1 MKTGMGTKAMDSA
14 YLLEVLKE
22 TLFDECGQQR
32 AAREEIDAASA
43 ALMKALAEAGHSVP
57 PIPADY
63 AAFLR
68 LSNGYAWNGVRF
80 FGTRPVQM
88 GARYV
93 NPALLEENL
102 SLHERKLGLEDCLV
116 LGGCDDDLFLYSART
131 GRYDAVDALTLIPID
146 DEGFDT
152 FEELLFYAYHSV
164 GGDDC
169 FIEND
174 AED

>member
-1 MKTGMGTKAMDSA
+1 MDNS
-14 YLLEVLKE
+14 YLLDVLRE
-22 TLFDECGQQR
+22 TLFNECGQHR
-32 AAREEIDAASA
+32 ATQEEIDAASA
-43 ALMKALAEAGHSVP
+43 QTVTALERAGHRVP

-63 AAFLR
+63 AAFLH

-80 FGTRPVQM
+80 FGTRPVKM
-88 GARYV
+88 GERYI

-102 SLHERKLGLEDCLV
+102 GCHERKLGLEDCLV

-131 GRYDAVDALTLIPID
+131 GRYDAVDSLTLIPID

-152 FEELLFYAYHSV
+152 FEDLFFYAYHSV
-164 GGDDC
+164 NGDDC